1 MTADKFIPVYKES
14 DETLSREAKIKIYE
28 IESEIDD
35 KLKYIKLVTRSA
47 LWNRASRVVL
57 FEVRPWGEV
66 DNKTVCSCQIPL
78 DRALADPGAIVEQV
92 HFRALFD
99 V

>member
-1 MTADKFIPVYKES
+1 MTADKFIPVYLES
-14 DETLSREAKIKIYE
+14 DETLSREAKTKIYE
-28 IESEIDD
+28 IELGIDS
-35 KLKYIKLVTRSA
+35 KLKGIKLITKTP
-47 LWNRASRVVL
+47 LWNEASRVVL